1 MMRTPSTNPREISAF
16 RNFGRFWAITTYLML
31 GFGMAFALFDRD
43 ITPQNRWISLGL
55 AVVWGAWYGV
65 FIAQS
70 ERFRWPVLLQGILFA
85 VVIALSMVM
94 AWLEP
99 SFLLMAFSFYGITF
113 GIMPLRWAIPLV
125 IWQSLGLALLIMDFS
140 GGISVQN
147 LPILGGFFLSGFFA
161 IMLGL
166 FISSIIRQSQ
176 ERQKMIDELQ
186 ATRAELAQAERQA
199 GQMEERQR
207 LAGEIHDTLA
217 QGFTSIVMHLEAAEQ
232 ALERDP
238 AAAKQRIVQSRQ
250 IARDHLSEARRFL
263 WALRPDV
270 VTREPL
276 SQAIERVARRWSE
289 ETGLAAEVS
298 ISGEPVALPAPLE
311 ATLLRTAQEALT
323 NIRKHA
329 QAHRATLTLSYM
341 DDEVILDVQDD
352 GIGFTPGPTEQ
363 ADFEHG
369 YGLVSLRE
377 SARQLGGTLE
387 IESTLGEGMTL
398 AMALPYPLPNV
409 KGDNS
414 EN

>member
-1 MMRTPSTNPREISAF
+1 MRTSSTNPREIRAF
-16 RNFGRFWAITTYLML
+16 RSFGRFWAIATYLML
-31 GFGMAFALFDRD
+31 AFGMTSALFDRQ
-43 ITPQNRWISLGL
+43 ISPQNRWISLAL

-65 FIAQS
+65 FVAQS
-70 ERFRWPVLLQGILFA
+70 ERFRWPVVVQGVLFA
-85 VVIALSMVM
+85 LVIAISMVM

-99 SFLLMAFSFYGITF
+99 AFLLMAFSFYGITF
-113 GIMPLRWAIPLV
+113 GVMPLRWAIPLV
-125 IWQSLGLALLIMDFS
+125 VWQSLGLTLVMMEFS
-140 GGISVQN
+140 GGISLQHW
-147 LPILGGFFLSGFFA
+147 PILGGFLLSGFFA
-161 IMLGL
+161 IVLGL
-166 FISSIIRQSQ
+166 FIASIIRQSK
-176 ERQKMIDELQ
+176 ERQQMIDELQ

-232 ALERDP
+232 AIERDP
-238 AAAKQRIVQSRQ
+238 AAARERIVQSRQ

-270 VTREPL
+270 VAREPL
-276 SQAIERVARRWSE
+276 SQAIERVARRWAE
-289 ETGLAAEVS
+289 ETGLTAEVS
-298 ISGEPVALPAPLE
+298 ISGTAIALPAPLE

-329 QAHRATLTLSYM
+329 QAQRVTLTLSYM

-352 GIGFTPGPTEQ
+352 GIGFTSTPADQ

-387 IESTLGEGMTL
+387 VESTPGEGTTL
-398 AMALPYPLPNV
+398 ALALPVGRN
-409 KGDNS
+409 
-414 EN
+414 

>member
-1 MMRTPSTNPREISAF
+1 MRTPSTNPHDIRAF
-16 RNFGRFWAITTYLML
+16 RTFSWFWHVATYLML
-31 GFGMAFALFDRD
+31 GGGMIYALLDSD
-43 ITPQNRWISLGL
+43 ISSQQRWISLGL
-55 AVVWGAWYGV
+55 AMVWGAWYELFV
-65 FIAQS
+65 AQM
-70 ERFRWPVLLQGILFA
+70 ERFRWPVRLQGALFFVA
-85 VVIALSMVM
+85 ITLSMMM

-99 SFLLMAFSFYGITF
+99 AFLLIAFSFYGITF
-113 GIMPLRWAIPLV
+113 GVMPLRWAIPLI
-125 IWQSLGLALLIMDFS
+125 IWQSLGLALLMMEFS
-140 GGISVQN
+140 GGIALEN
-147 LPILGGFFLSGFFA
+147 LPILGGFVLSGFFA
-161 IMLGL
+161 IVMGL
-166 FISSIIRQSQ
+166 FINSIIRQSQ

-238 AAAKQRIVQSRQ
+238 AAARERIAQSRQ

-270 VTREPL
+270 VAREPL
-276 SQAIERVARRWSE
+276 AQAIERVARRWSE
-289 ETGLAAEVS
+289 ETSLTVEVS
-298 ISGEPVALPAPLE
+298 ISGEAAALPAPLE
-311 ATLLRTAQEALT
+311 ATLLRAAQEALT

-329 QAHRATLTLSYM
+329 QAQRATLTLSYM

-352 GIGFTPGPTEQ
+352 GIGFSPSQAGQ

-387 IESTLGEGMTL
+387 IESAPGEGTTL
-398 AMALPYPLPNV
+398 ALALPV
-409 KGDNS
+409 GQD
-414 EN
+414 